1 MYILFVKI
9 TRKDYRMTEKQARQ
23 IYNSGEDTTIK
34 KLIELDNEN
43 NILKE
48 KIASLESNSTNSSKP
63 PSTDGPKDRVE
74 REMKK
79 KKSKSNRKPG
89 GQPGHK
95 GKKRELKPIEE
106 VDDIIEC
113 YSTTCMNCKWF
124 KKCKK
129 KSRIGEPECFQQ
141 TEIPPLKPII
151 TEYHL
156 ITLSGKCGE
165 THKGSLP
172 IDIAKSN
179 FGPRIVGMMAYL
191 TSVLHVA
198 RRKMQECF
206 KIIFDVD
213 ISLGSCQNL
222 LEETSLSLKDS
233 CEELKE
239 ALPESPVINADET
252 GWYKRW
258 LWIFVTATFI
268 YFHVA
273 NSRGSVVL
281 KDVFGNSYDGI
292 LGVDRWGAYS
302 KYHKGRLQLCWEH
315 LKRDFNKIYE
325 LGCKIDSEEA
335 IIFAENMQKLR
346 KKMMCLWYKF
356 KNGKIDRET
365 LKKSTAHIRYK
376 IIAWL
381 KTHLISKV
389 KKVKTLSKKLYK
401 CRKHLFTFIFYKGVE
416 PTNNI
421 SERGIRPAVQWRK
434 VCFGNRSDAGAVL
447 TSRLL
452 TTTRTCW
459 FKGINALE
467 FLVNAISA
475 FRRGLNAPSLLTC

>member
-1 MYILFVKI
+1 MYTLFVKI
-9 TRKDYRMTEKQARQ
+9 TRKDYRMTEKEALEL
-23 IYNSGEDTTIK
+23 YNSGPDPTIK
-34 KLIELDNEN
+34 KLITLDDEN
-43 NILKE
+43 KILKG

-74 REMKK
+74 REKKK
-79 KKSKSNRKPG
+79 KKSKSHRKPG

-106 VDDIIEC
+106 VDNIIEC
-113 YSTTCMNCKWF
+113 FSSTCINCKWF
-124 KKCKK
+124 KKCEKK
-129 KSRIGEPECFQQ
+129 ERIGKPERFQQ

-151 TEYHL
+151 TEYQL

-165 THKGSLP
+165 TYKGSLP
-172 IDIAKSN
+172 LDVAKSN
-179 FGPRIVGMMAYL
+179 FGPRIVGMMAYF
-191 TSVLHVA
+191 TSVLHVP
-198 RRKMQECF
+198 RRKLQEGF
-206 KIIFDVD
+206 KILFDVD

-222 LEETSLSLKDS
+222 LEEVSLSLKDTGN
-233 CEELKE
+233 ELKE
-239 ALPESPVINADET
+239 ALPESPVTNTDET

-258 LWIFVTATFI
+258 LWIFVTVAFI

-273 NSRGSVVL
+273 KSRSSVVL
-281 KDVFGNSYDGI
+281 EEVFGPSYDGI

-315 LKRDFNKIYE
+315 LKRDFENIYI
-325 LGCKIDSEEA
+325 LGCKIGSQKA
-335 IIFAENMQKLR
+335 IIFAETLQKLR
-346 KKMMCLWYKF
+346 KKMMHIWYKF
-356 KNGKIDRET
+356 KDGEIDRET
-365 LKKSTAHIRYK
+365 LKKKTAHIRYK

-381 KTHLISKV
+381 KAHLKSEV

-401 CRKHLFTFIFYKGVE
+401 AKKHLFTFIFCEGVE

-434 VCFGNRSDAGAVL
+434 ICFGNRSDTGAVL

-452 TTTRTCW
+452 TATRTCW
-459 FKGINALE
+459 LKGINALE
-467 FLVNAISA
+467 FLVNAVTA
-475 FRRGLNAPSLLTC
+475 FRKGLKAPSLLNC